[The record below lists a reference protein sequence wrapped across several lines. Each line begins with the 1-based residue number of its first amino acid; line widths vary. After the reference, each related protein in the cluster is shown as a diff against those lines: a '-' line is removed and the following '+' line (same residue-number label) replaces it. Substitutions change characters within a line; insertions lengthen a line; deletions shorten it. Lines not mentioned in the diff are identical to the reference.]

1 MPQYEYRVITA
12 PNRGVKAKGIKT
24 PEDRFSHALEEVM
37 NQMAAEGWE
46 YQRAETLPSVER
58 SGLTSSTTSW
68 RNVLV
73 FRKQVAEIASQP
85 QEEAEEAAEE
95 TDPIRKE
102 PVIVPPKTPDD
113 DASQS
118 EGATRM
124 LSDNG
129 VEESSDVAGMT
140 NSLKQLAASRNPE
153 KTED

>member
-58 SGLTSSTTSW
+58 SGLTWSATSW

-73 FRKQVAEIASQP
+73 FRKQVAEIASKP
-85 QEEAEEAAEE
+85 EEDAEEE